1 MKKLSGI
8 VVLGQL
14 LSGNVQASILCRTL
28 GIACPSMSG
37 CVYDELGNTLDCVN
51 IKFMGKTGLTH
62 SDATRIC
69 LSLVREMLAERGLA
83 LHTGGECV
91 Y

>member
-1 MKKLSGI
+1 MKNLLAI
-8 VVLGQL
+8 LVLGL
-14 LSGNVQASILCRTL
+14 LWCGNVHASILCSTL

-37 CVYDELGNTLDCVN
+37 CVYDEFGNTLDCVN

-69 LSLVREMLAERGLA
+69 LSLVREMLAERGLPQ
-83 LHTGGECV
+83 HTGGECV